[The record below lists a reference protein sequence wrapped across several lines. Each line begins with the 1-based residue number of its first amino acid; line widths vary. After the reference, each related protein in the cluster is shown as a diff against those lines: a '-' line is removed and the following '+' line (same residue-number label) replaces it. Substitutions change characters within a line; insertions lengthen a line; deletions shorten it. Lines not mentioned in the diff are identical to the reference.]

1 MRRLANEHNRRA
13 ADQGPSGKRSLLTT
27 TMPPSLEGIPINT
40 IASLSVSPM
49 GGGMGSAHS
58 PVKSHSTKTFKISFT
73 SEGGKTS
80 DIMALPTLTGDHDD
94 EPTPNS
100 KPEVAVH
107 AHPSVAEHVNDL
119 KGLMASGA
127 DAASVELGSTGRSKR
142 AKVADALA
150 RSFIAAGATLDM
162 MTLMKVHLPD
172 AFPTIGDDLTPE
184 TTWAVRTPMKPH
196 EKDGGMFVTTLEN
209 LHRTR
214 GISGLQL
221 YCVFAPSRN
230 SFKLTTR
237 MAWHVKTRDANEDSE
252 QVGDACAGGTAKK
265 QGDWL
270 ELFKDE

>member
-1 MRRLANEHNRRA
+1 MNTIDQPQIKHPPANA
-13 ADQGPSGKRSLLTT
+13 TSLTT
-27 TMPPSLEGIPINT
+27 TMPPSSNKSLEGIPINKVV
-40 IASLSVSPM
+40 SLSVAPM
-49 GGGMGSAHS
+49 GGTGNTHS
-58 PVKSHSTKTFKISFT
+58 PIKSHNTKTFKISFT
-73 SEGGKTS
+73 SDAGKTS
-80 DIMALPTLTGDHDD
+80 DIMVLPTLTGDHDD

-107 AHPSVAEHVNDL
+107 AHPSVAEHVNDV

-127 DAASVELGSTGRSKR
+127 DAASVELGSSGRSKR
-142 AKVADALA
+142 AKLADALA
-150 RSFIAAGATLDM
+150 RSFIAAGATLEM
-162 MTLMKVHLPD
+162 MMLMKVHLPD
-172 AFPTIGDDLTPE
+172 AFPTIGAELTPE
-184 TTWAVRTPMKPH
+184 TTWSVRTPMKPY
-196 EKDGGMFVTTLEN
+196 EKDGGMYVTTLTD

-214 GISGLQL
+214 GITGLQL

-237 MAWHVKTRDANEDSE
+237 MAWHVKTRDANENSE